1 MTDLKFH
8 MIEKFY
14 ALDNRAIKEH
24 ELLNQYPGQRISAH
38 YAMKELIAN
47 GILSFD
53 NLLHALVL
61 TEAGAIIFE
70 EEQENRQKAVQAEE
84 RYQEE
89 VKRYQSA
96 EERYQKADAL
106 RKRDLV
112 FTILALIAAYIPA
125 VIQMVQFFMSLF
137 SS

>member
-24 ELLNQYPGQRISAH
+24 ELLKQYTGQVLQAQ
-38 YAMKELIAN
+38 YAMRELVAN

-61 TEAGAIIFE
+61 TEAGAVIFE
-70 EEQENRQKAVQAEE
+70 EEREYRRK
-84 RYQEE
+84 
-89 VKRYQSA
+89 S
-96 EERYQKADAL
+96 
-106 RKRDLV
+106 KRDRAISISAIV
-112 FTILALIAAYIPA
+112 AALIPSFFSLIDLIIRA
-125 VIQMVQFFMSLF
+125 VQFFMSL
-137 SS
+137 SN